1 MPDITHLHSNVCPCC
16 HAKNKLIK
24 YGTYE
29 RNLSIL
35 EDSEV
40 VNYKVTV
47 QRVICT
53 SCNHT
58 YALLPNFIVPYK
70 IMALFSIV
78 EIVQRAFISS
88 AYKLAEEIKLS
99 FQIIYAYIT
108 IHAKI
113 SK

>member
-40 VNYKVTV
+40 VTYKVTV
-47 QRVICT
+47 QRATV
-53 SCNHT
+53 
-58 YALLPNFIVPYK
+58 
-70 IMALFSIV
+70 
-78 EIVQRAFISS
+78 SS
-88 AYKLAEEIKLS
+88 VYKLAEEIKLS

>member
-35 EDSEV
+35 EDNEV

-47 QRVICT
+47 QRATV
-53 SCNHT
+53 
-58 YALLPNFIVPYK
+58 
-70 IMALFSIV
+70 
-78 EIVQRAFISS
+78 SS
-88 AYKLAEEIKLS
+88 VYKLAEEIKLS
-99 FQIIYAYIT
+99 FQIIYVYIT